1 MSARERRYTDTVH
14 ILKYYLGSKKIPVPK
29 DRGEIEAVQLLEN

>member
-1 MSARERRYTDTVH
+1 MGTVH
-14 ILKYYLGSKKIPVPK
+14 ILKDYLGSKKIPAPK